1 MAKHKDAFSR
11 LIKALCALPNVGPKT
26 AQRVAYTLLQ
36 HKRNDAQ
43 ELADALTH
51 ALTHVNHCQRCT
63 TCCEGELCAI
73 CADEKRDATR
83 LMIVQMP
90 ADIVAM
96 EAAHCHDGLYFV
108 LMGQVNPTQNMDLS
122 HIALNELITRLT
134 DSPVQEIIIAT
145 SFTAEGDAT
154 AYVLNELLKDQPY
167 KISRLARGMPLGSEL
182 EYIDAG
188 TLAQAVYER
197 SLLNSNE
204 KLPEQP

>member
-1 MAKHKDAFSR
+1 
-11 LIKALCALPNVGPKT
+11 
-26 AQRVAYTLLQ
+26 
-36 HKRNDAQ
+36 
-43 ELADALTH
+43 
-51 ALTHVNHCQRCT
+51 
-63 TCCEGELCAI
+63 
-73 CADEKRDATR
+73 
-83 LMIVQMP
+83 
-90 ADIVAM
+90 
-96 EAAHCHDGLYFV
+96 
-108 LMGQVNPTQNMDLS
+108 MGQVNPTQNMDLS
-122 HIALNELITRLT
+122 HIALNELIARLT

-197 SLLNSNE
+197 SLLNE